1 MSGARLLHLG
11 VCAALCASA
20 VGCRGGGQAPAWPK
34 SAGTVATTDWKEDGG
49 QALAPRPGIA
59 PVEASD
65 EAREAQ
71 EVASVGPASASASPP
86 PPGAAT
92 LPAPATEQELL
103 DALDVIELQEAI
115 IIEIDD

>member
-1 MSGARLLHLG
+1 M
-11 VCAALCASA
+11 
-20 VGCRGGGQAPAWPK
+20 
-34 SAGTVATTDWKEDGG
+34 
-49 QALAPRPGIA
+49 
-59 PVEASD
+59 EASD